1 MNLKKIFSAIFVLFG
16 ACFILSS
23 SADAG
28 WFEKYSSFVPSNT
41 VDKNDVWVGTFQ
53 LVWNDFQDKIVKAP
67 IKFEGETPKLVE
79 ELNRQSFKSSMLS
92 ENSYFKAYG
101 EKSLE
106 LKEEIEKGL
115 MEKFG
120 ERSSI
125 IDSVD
130 WTSSQGYV
138 VYAML
143 KKEFKYLSAF
153 PELSSAPFYGSDE
166 RIRYF
171 GIDKNTSNPTLYQ
184 NVDVLFYNSENS
196 YAIKLKTKEG
206 EEIILYRTDDNK
218 SFDDLYSAVMK
229 KQKRFWFGKKELGEQ
244 DLLKVPYIKFSKQFS
259 YDELCNKKIVG
270 TNGLFID
277 KAIQTVEF
285 GLDNQGGNLKSE
297 AMVISTMSLIRRDG
311 GREFFF
317 DKPFV
322 LFMKEANQDRP
333 YFALKVRNSDLLEK
347 VSKQ

>member
-1 MNLKKIFSAIFVLFG
+1 MFVRKIFSAV
-16 ACFILSS
+16 FILFCICSMIS
-23 SADAG
+23 MSADAK

-41 VDKNDVWVGTFQ
+41 VRENEVWVGTFQ
-53 LVWNDFQDKIVKAP
+53 LVWNDFQNKIVKAP
-67 IKFEGETPKLVE
+67 IKFEGETPKLVD
-79 ELNRQSFKSSMLS
+79 ELNRQSFKSSMIA

-101 EKSLE
+101 EKNLE
-106 LKEEIEKGL
+106 LKDKIEKGL

-120 ERSSI
+120 ETSSI
-125 IDSVD
+125 VDGID
-130 WTSSQGYV
+130 WTSGQGYI

-153 PELSSAPFYGSDE
+153 PEITSASFNGTQE
-166 RIRYF
+166 KVRYF
-171 GIDKNTSNPTLYQ
+171 GIEESTSNPTLYQ
-184 NVDVLFYNSENS
+184 NIDVLFYTSENNF
-196 YAIKLKTKEG
+196 AIKLKTKEG
-206 EEIILYRTDDNK
+206 EEIILYRTDDDK
-218 SFDDLYSAVMK
+218 SFDDLYSSVEK
-229 KQKRFWFGKKELGEQ
+229 KQKRFLFGKKEFSEQ

-297 AMVISTMSLIRRDG
+297 ALVISTMSIMRRDG
-311 GREFFF
+311 GRKFFF

-322 LFMKEANQDRP
+322 LFMKETNQDRP
-333 YFALKVRNSDLLEK
+333 YFALKVKNSDLLEK
-347 VSKQ
+347 AVK

>member
-1 MNLKKIFSAIFVLFG
+1 MNLKKILSAILVLFL
-16 ACFILSS
+16 ACSITSL
-23 SADAG
+23 SADAR
-28 WFEKYSSFVPSNT
+28 WFEKYSSFVPSNA
-41 VDKNDVWVGTFQ
+41 VGENEVWVGTFQ

-67 IKFEGETPKLVE
+67 VKFEEGTPKLVE
-79 ELNRQSFKSSMLS
+79 ELNRQPFKSDMLS
-92 ENSYFKAYG
+92 DNSYFKAYG
-101 EKSLE
+101 EKSLK
-106 LKEEIEKGL
+106 LKEEIENGL

-120 ERSSI
+120 EKSAI
-125 IDSVD
+125 IDSID
-130 WTSSQGYV
+130 WTSGQGYV

-153 PELSSAPFYGSDE
+153 PEIEAAPFYGSGE
-166 RIRYF
+166 SVRYF

-229 KQKRFWFGKKELGEQ
+229 KQKKFWFGKKELGEQ

-333 YFALKVRNSDLLEK
+333 YFALKVKNSDLLEK